1 MKITTIHTP
10 SIGATVK
17 SLGSAVLPFAL
28 PGFKG
33 LSKGLGFAAQLEKK
47 AGDLNDLLGSDA
59 LSQLASM
66 LQTGTPMAAIIDKVS
81 AKLAKAIATAS
92 GKGDDVNAQR
102 TLQRALANAL
112 APPGASPPTPGDFK
126 TKVAA
131 LEQKVEDVLTKLT
144 SELNTAGQKSE
155 FSGQVLDADSKAKE
169 LPAQQLKPPTG
180 EQKAPAAVA
189 SFVQSLFAS
198 VAADLTQQAQSP
210 APQAQFQT
218 QPQLQQQLQI
228 SATSKPAAPALP
240 DPLARM
246 LARAANADA
255 QRTGTPIA
263 ARTEPSATQNAGS
276 PANAALFQRLVAIVA
291 QHNFAQADT
300 GSGNGN
306 ASQDGAAFSAPEA
319 SGVSNSSQSQFSA
332 QLASAP
338 VTAAHTQYAQSAAA
352 ANVQNAYTPV
362 DPQAVIEQVVKGI
375 TMRNLGDTSEV
386 RLRLQ
391 PQHLGDVSLKL
402 SVSGNTITANIVA
415 QNADVRDMLLS
426 NQQQLARTLS
436 EAGLSLGG
444 FSVDVSGG
452 HAGFTNQRPQ
462 QQQLKVGR
470 AGAFAAVMNGE
481 DDTWADPRFGPPVLA
496 ARNSLVLNYLV

>member
-1 MKITTIHTP
+1 VRTTILHTP

-17 SLGSAVLPFAL
+17 SLGSNVLPFAL

-47 AGDLNDLLGSDA
+47 AGDLNGMLGSDA

-66 LQTGTPMAAIIDKVS
+66 LQAGTPMAAIIDKVS

-92 GKGDDVNAQR
+92 ARGDDVNAQR

-112 APPGASPPTPGDFK
+112 APPGASPPTQGGLK
-126 TKVAA
+126 TQVAA
-131 LEQKVEDVLTKLT
+131 LEQKVEDILTKLA

-155 FSGQVLDADSKAKE
+155 FSGAVLDADSKAKE
-169 LPAQQLKPPTG
+169 IPAQQTKPPTG
-180 EQKAPAAVA
+180 EQKPPAAVA
-189 SFVQSLFAS
+189 SFVQSLFAG

-210 APQAQFQT
+210 APQAQT

-228 SATSKPAAPALP
+228 SAISKPAEPALP
-240 DPLARM
+240 DPLARI

-255 QRTGTPIA
+255 QRTGMPA
-263 ARTEPSATQNAGS
+263 PARTAQPVA
-276 PANAALFQRLVAIVA
+276 ANAAFFQRLVAIVA
-291 QHNFAQADT
+291 QHTFAQTGT
-300 GSGNGN
+300 GSGNENGP
-306 ASQDGAAFSAPEA
+306 QDGAAFSAPES
-319 SGVSNSSQSQFSA
+319 SGVPTTQSQFSA

-338 VTAAHTQYAQSAAA
+338 VSAVHAQYAQSAAG
-352 ANVQNAYTPV
+352 ANAQNAYTPV
-362 DPQAVIEQVVKGI
+362 DPQALIEQVVKGI

-386 RLRLQ
+386 RMRLR
-391 PQHLGDVSLKL
+391 PEHLGDVSLKL

-452 HAGFTNQRPQ
+452 NAGFTNQRPQ
-462 QQQLKVGR
+462 QPHVKLGR
-470 AGAFAAVMNGE
+470 AGAFAAALDGE
-481 DDTWADPRFGPPVLA
+481 DDTWADPRFGPPVLSA
-496 ARNSLVLNYLV
+496 PNSLVLNYLV

>member
-1 MKITTIHTP
+1 M
-10 SIGATVK
+10 
-17 SLGSAVLPFAL
+17 LPFAL

-47 AGDLNDLLGSDA
+47 AGDLNGLLGSDA

-81 AKLAKAIATAS
+81 AKLAKAIAAAS
-92 GKGDDVNAQR
+92 GKGGDVNAQR

-112 APPGASPPTPGDFK
+112 APPGASPPTQGDAK
-126 TKVAA
+126 TQVAA
-131 LEQKVEDVLTKLT
+131 LEQRVEDLLTKLA

-169 LPAQQLKPPTG
+169 IPAQQMKPPTG
-180 EQKAPAAVA
+180 EQKPPAAVA
-189 SFVQSLFAS
+189 SFVQSLFAG

-210 APQAQFQT
+210 APQVQT

-228 SATSKPAAPALP
+228 SAISKPAEPALP
-240 DPLARM
+240 DPLARI

-255 QRTGTPIA
+255 QRTGMPIA
-263 ARTEPSATQNAGS
+263 ARTAQPAMQNAGS
-276 PANAALFQRLVAIVA
+276 PGTAALFQRLVAIVA

-306 ASQDGAAFSAPEA
+306 ASQDGAAFSAPES
-319 SGVSNSSQSQFSA
+319 SGVSSSQSPFSA

-338 VTAAHTQYAQSAAA
+338 VSAGHAQYAQNVTAG
-352 ANVQNAYTPV
+352 NVQNAYTAV

-375 TMRNLGDTSEV
+375 TMRNLGDISEV
-386 RLRLQ
+386 RMRLQ
-391 PQHLGDVSLKL
+391 PEHLGDVSLKL
-402 SVSGNTITANIVA
+402 SVSGTTITANIVA

-436 EAGLSLGG
+436 AAGLTLGG

-452 HAGFTNQRPQ
+452 NAGFTNQRPQ
-462 QQQLKVGR
+462 QPHIKLGR
-470 AGAFAAVMNGE
+470 AGAFAAALNGE
-481 DDTWADPRFGPPVLA
+481 DDTWADPRFGPPVLS

>member
-1 MKITTIHTP
+1 M
-10 SIGATVK
+10 
-17 SLGSAVLPFAL
+17 LPFAL

-47 AGDLNDLLGSDA
+47 AGDLNGLLGSDV

-92 GKGDDVNAQR
+92 GKGGDVNAQR

-112 APPGASPPTPGDFK
+112 APPGASPPMQGDVK
-126 TKVAA
+126 TQVAA
-131 LEQKVEDVLTKLT
+131 LEQRVEDLLTKLT

-169 LPAQQLKPPTG
+169 IPAQQMKPPTG
-180 EQKAPAAVA
+180 EQKPPAAMA
-189 SFVQSLFAS
+189 SFVQSLFAG

-210 APQAQFQT
+210 APQVQT
-218 QPQLQQQLQI
+218 QQLQI
-228 SATSKPAAPALP
+228 SAISKPAEPALP
-240 DPLARM
+240 DPLARI

-255 QRTGTPIA
+255 QRTGMPLA
-263 ARTEPSATQNAGS
+263 ARTAQPATQNAGM
-276 PANAALFQRLVAIVA
+276 PATAALFQRLVAIVA

-306 ASQDGAAFSAPEA
+306 ASQDGAAFSAPES
-319 SGVSNSSQSQFSA
+319 SGVSSTQSPFSA

-338 VTAAHTQYAQSAAA
+338 VSAGHSQYAQDITA
-352 ANVQNAYTPV
+352 ANGQNAYTSV
-362 DPQAVIEQVVKGI
+362 DPQAVIEQVVKSI
-375 TMRNLGDTSEV
+375 TMRNLGDMSEV
-386 RLRLQ
+386 RMRLQ
-391 PQHLGDVSLKL
+391 PEHLGDVSLKL

-436 EAGLSLGG
+436 AAGLSLGG

-452 HAGFTNQRPQ
+452 NAGFTNQRSQ
-462 QQQLKVGR
+462 QPHIKLGR
-470 AGAFAAVMNGE
+470 AGAFAAALNGE

-496 ARNSLVLNYLV
+496 AQNSLVINSLV